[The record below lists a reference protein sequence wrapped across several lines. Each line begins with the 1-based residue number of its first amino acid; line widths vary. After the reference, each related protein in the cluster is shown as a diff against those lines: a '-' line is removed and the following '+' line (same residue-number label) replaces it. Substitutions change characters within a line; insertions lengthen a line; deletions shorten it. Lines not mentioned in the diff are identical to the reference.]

1 MLKVERDPVL
11 VEAIK
16 ILKEDSKNSK
26 DHHIYDDDGFDL
38 MYDDNDDEDFDDDNI
53 IDGDYGDDYMGL

>member
-1 MLKVERDPVL
+1 MLKVNRDPVMA
-11 VEAIK
+11 EAIK
-16 ILKEDSKNSK
+16 VLKEDSKNSK

-38 MYDDNDDEDFDDDNI
+38 MYDDNDDEDLDDDNI